1 MKQQPM
7 NRSHFLQQLGLLA
20 AGSITLPGFL
30 FRKSTNFTP
39 LRNNTGIFS
48 MQGGTIGWFVSDDVI
63 VAIDSQFPDPARA
76 FLNGIDEFGGG
87 PEKILINT
95 HHHGDHTGGNLVFE
109 TNGYRIIAHENV
121 PVLQQQAAQAN
132 DTEANQAYAGITF
145 TDSHELNISGETIT
159 AHHYGPAHTKGDSVI
174 WFKEANIA
182 HMGDLIFNR
191 LYPFI
196 DRNSGALITG
206 WINLLETVH
215 SEADTDTLFIFGHGN
230 PEFGVTGSREDLLV
244 LRNFLSH
251 LLEYTQ
257 NGIQSGKSRE
267 EITEVSQFDEFPGF
281 LSPSA
286 FLSLP
291 RNIDVAWR
299 ELTGTE

>member
-1 MKQQPM
+1 MKRLQ
-7 NRSHFLQQLGLLA
+7 FLQQIGLVT
-20 AGSITLPGFL
+20 AGSFVLPGLL
-30 FRKSTNFTP
+30 FRKSSNFTP
-39 LRNNTGIFS
+39 LRNNVGFFS
-48 MQGGTIGWFVSDDVI
+48 MQGGTIGWFVSDDAI
-63 VAIDSQFPDPARA
+63 VTIDSQFPDPAQA
-76 FLNGIDEFGGG
+76 FINGIGEFGGG

-95 HHHGDHTGGNLVFE
+95 HHHGDHTGGNQVFHN
-109 TNGYRIIAHENV
+109 NGYRIIAHENV
-121 PVLQQQAAQAN
+121 PVLQQRAAQAN
-132 DTEANQAYAGITF
+132 DTEANQAYAETTF
-145 TDSHELNISGETIT
+145 SDSHELIISGETIT
-159 AHHYGPAHTKGDSVI
+159 AAYYGPAHTNGDSVI

-206 WINLLETVH
+206 WIDLLETVY
-215 SEADTDTLFIFGHGN
+215 SEADPETLFIFGHGN

-244 LRNFLSH
+244 LRDFLSH

-257 NGIQSGKSRE
+257 RGIESGKSRD
-267 EITEVSQFDEFPGF
+267 EIADISQFDEFPGF
-281 LSPSA
+281 MSPSA

-299 ELTGTE
+299 ELTNTD